1 MKTPSV
7 SPFMIIL
14 TTGLLI
20 INLTGCSSRS
30 TGILNQPGKRGSVP
44 DDLPERVVVLPLA
57 GDVRVTGA
65 IADRLEDELY
75 LTGFDVVRFAEIEAV
90 FSKSKITPIDFT
102 QSENWEMLT
111 MEFDV
116 GGIFSG
122 KAVVMTGESGET
134 ARLEMEFI
142 NIVTGQMLWRGE
154 AKDPR
159 WLVISGDERESVPLI
174 VDKIMKLLKKDMKK
188 FDKAKRKQEK
198 RNAP

>member
-1 MKTPSV
+1 M
-7 SPFMIIL
+7 
-14 TTGLLI
+14 
-20 INLTGCSSRS
+20 
-30 TGILNQPGKRGSVP
+30 
-44 DDLPERVVVLPLA
+44 LPLA

-75 LTGFDVVRFAEIEAV
+75 LTGFDVVKFAEIEAV
-90 FSKSKITPIDFT
+90 FSKSEIIPIDFT
-102 QSENWEMLT
+102 QPENWEMLT
-111 MEFDV
+111 LEFDI

-154 AKDPR
+154 ARDPR

-174 VDKIMKLLKKDMKK
+174 VEKIMKLLKKDMKK
-188 FDKAKRKQEK
+188 YDKAKLKQEK